1 MYPGQKVKIKTFNSA
16 SFLIEKKINCLSSNI
31 KSQHLESTPFQYYK
45 LVTLIF
51 WWEWRHKVIWHSIK
65 SFTFHPIFV
74 AKRAIVSRFVGYNFV
89 CFRQNWIHTT
99 FMVSLSWDQEGKR
112 VSVFKFFFLFTLR
125 NFYSKL
131 VHSQSDKHT
140 KCKKSQYLRFLS
152 GCQNFTGKCSR
163 TRNFKL

>member
-16 SFLIEKKINCLSSNI
+16 SFLIEKKNQLSIFKYQKSTFGINTFSIL
-31 KSQHLESTPFQYYK
+31 
-45 LVTLIF
+45 
-51 WWEWRHKVIWHSIK
+51 HKVIWHSIK